1 MRMLALAM
9 TLVLALT
16 TPVMAQQA
24 TEIDHYTVHFS
35 AINTSQLPPQVAT
48 SYGIQRSSSR
58 ALLNITI
65 LDGTGDSKR
74 PVKAKAITAS
84 ARNLT
89 GQTRSIDLQ
98 EINESD
104 EAIYYIG
111 QFRVNNMETFD
122 FTVTAN
128 VDDRAEPL
136 ELKFRQQFYTE

>member
-1 MRMLALAM
+1 MRMIALAM
-9 TLVLALT
+9 ALT
-16 TPVMAQQA
+16 VAFTPALMAQQA

-58 ALLNITI
+58 ALLNVTI
-65 LDGTGDSKR
+65 LDGTDGNKR
-74 PVKAKAITAS
+74 PVKANAISAS

-111 QFRVNNMETFD
+111 EFRVNNMETFD

-128 VDDRAEPL
+128 VDDRVEPL